1 MTPQRIVVV
10 GGGQAGGWA
19 VKTLRDSGYAGAL
32 TLVTDEVHPPYERPP
47 LSKALLAG
55 KVAPESTYLFKD
67 ELFTGLALD
76 WRRGRRAVA
85 LDPQRRAL
93 QLDDGVWLDFDRL
106 LLATGGS
113 ARQLP
118 TVGVPVHTLRSL
130 DDAQALHA
138 RLRAGNRLLVI
149 GGGWVGLE
157 VASTARAAGLA
168 VHVVESAPRL
178 CQRVLPPEL
187 GHTLLRLHLRHG
199 VTFSLGASITRLA
212 AGADGCVHA
221 ELASGEH
228 FEVDHVVAG
237 IGMIVNDGLARRA
250 GLACANGILVD
261 ARCATSD
268 AAIFAAGDVAV
279 TRTRWLADP
288 LRLESWQNAQDQ
300 GIAAAKAMLGL
311 DVHYDPVPRFWSDQH
326 GMNLQIFGLPQPDDA
341 IVWRGNPEQGPAMAF
356 ALRGEIL
363 RAVVAFNAG
372 RDLRQARTLVE
383 RHARI
388 DPIKLAD
395 AAVDLR
401 TAERL
406 P

>member
-19 VKTLRDSGYAGAL
+19 VKTLRDGGYTGAL
-32 TLVTDEVHPPYERPP
+32 TLVTDELHPPYERPP
-47 LSKALLAG
+47 LSKAVLAG
-55 KVAPESTYLFKD
+55 KVAPESTHLFKS
-67 ELFTGLALD
+67 EVLTGLALD
-76 WRRGRRAVA
+76 WRRGRRAIA
-85 LDPQRRAL
+85 LDTQRRAL

-113 ARQLP
+113 ARPLP
-118 TVGVPVHTLRSL
+118 TAGVPVHTLRSL
-130 DDAQALHA
+130 DDALALRA
-138 RLRAGNRLLVI
+138 RLRAGDRLLVI

-168 VHVVESAPRL
+168 VHVVESATRL

-187 GHTLLRLHLRHG
+187 GQTLLRLHLQHG
-199 VTFSLGASITRLA
+199 VTFSLGASLTRLA

-228 FEVDHVVAG
+228 FEVEHVVAG
-237 IGMIVNDGLARRA
+237 IGMTVNDALARDA

-279 TRTRWLADP
+279 TRTRWLPDP
-288 LRLESWQNAQDQ
+288 VRLESWQNAQDQ
-300 GIAAAKAMLGL
+300 GIAAAKAMLGQ
-311 DVHYDPVPRFWSDQH
+311 DVHYDPLPRFWSDQH

-341 IVWRGNPEQGPAMAF
+341 IVWRGDPEHGPAMAF
-356 ALRGEIL
+356 AVRGENL

-372 RDLRQARTLVE
+372 RDLRQARTLVD

-388 DPIKLAD
+388 DPMRLAD
-395 AAVDLR
+395 PAVDLR